1 MWLLLK
7 SHTKQLGGMVTDTL
21 VRETPNKGK
30 KYPAQTLT
38 PGEVQALLDGCSM
51 RAPTGIRNRAM
62 LLLMYR
68 SGLRVAEVMAL
79 RPSDVNLAKHS
90 IRVLHG
96 KGDKA
101 TTRGFHP
108 SVTDALARWI
118 DTRKELGLKGP
129 LFCTLDG
136 GKIHE
141 QYARNLIKR
150 LGAKA
155 GIEKRVHPH
164 GLRHTY
170 AVELEEAGLP
180 VTKISKLLGHSSVS
194 VTSRYLDHLTN
205 DQAVSAL
212 DDIDLPEIR

>member
-1 MWLLLK
+1 MRI
-7 SHTKQLGGMVTDTL
+7 SL
-21 VRETPNKGK
+21 V
-30 KYPAQTLT
+30 LT
-38 PGEVQALLDGCSM
+38 IALVAAVSGCS
-51 RAPTGIRNRAM
+51 
-62 LLLMYR
+62 LMTHASAGGSASGGSPAASLPGNVTATCKPVWTYGSSNGTPVFGTYAAAYKADAAEMAAR
-68 SGLRVAEVMAL
+68 YPNPVVPGNTGLRVAEVMAL
-79 RPSDVNLAKHS
+79 RPSDVNLSKHS

-108 SVTDALARWI
+108 SIQSDLARWL
-118 DTRKELGLKGP
+118 DTRKELGIKGGP

-164 GLRHTY
+164 GLRHI
-170 AVELEEAGLP
+170 L
-180 VTKISKLLGHSSVS
+180 
-194 VTSRYLDHLTN
+194 
-205 DQAVSAL
+205 SA
-212 DDIDLPEIR
+212 